1 MKHTALQRLCALFG
15 AFLLFA
21 SSSSFLFDASKMSAD
36 KAIKYVPLSSVQSGG
51 AFASSIA
58 NNHQKG
64 EFLYNGRSID
74 AVDKQESF
82 YDASVVGL
90 IFVTAL
96 FVLTSNTLLKSSG
109 LYAGRRYNL
118 LI

>member
-36 KAIKYVPLSSVQSGG
+36 KAIKYVPLSSVQSDG

-64 EFLYNGRSID
+64 ESLYNGRSVD
-74 AVDKQESF
+74 AVDKQDSF

-90 IFVTAL
+90 IFMATLFAFASTAL
-96 FVLTSNTLLKSSG
+96 LKGSG
-109 LYAGRRYNL
+109 LYVKRRYNL